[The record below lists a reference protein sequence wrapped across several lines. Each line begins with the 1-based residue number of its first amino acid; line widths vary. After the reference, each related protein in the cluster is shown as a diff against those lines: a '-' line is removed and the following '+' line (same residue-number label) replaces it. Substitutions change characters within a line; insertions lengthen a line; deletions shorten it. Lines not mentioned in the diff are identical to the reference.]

1 LNGKEDQ
8 VSRLRSAT
16 PLAGIV
22 AIMVA
27 MGAGLAMAQTT
38 TTGSITGK
46 VTDQQ
51 SGVLPGVTVEAVHT
65 PTGTVYSAVT
75 EAEGQFSLLNVRVGG
90 PYTVKA
96 TLAGFKEQV
105 QNDVNVN
112 LGEEI
117 ALEFKLGLESLAETV
132 QVVAT
137 VNEQFNPTSQGSAS
151 NVSQAVIESLPTIAR
166 RIDDFARTNPFFN
179 QQQVGSEG
187 SALSV
192 AGRNNRYNNIQLDG
206 AVNNDLF
213 GLAAS
218 GVPGGQADA
227 QPVSLDAIQEIQ
239 LLVSPYD
246 VRQGGFS
253 GGGVNAITKSGANQF
268 FGTGYYFA
276 RSQSLVGDGPA
287 DRPISDFED
296 KQFGASVGG
305 PVVRNKAFFFANLD
319 YGRRKTPTGW
329 SADGSSG
336 QDFARPDEINRFLS
350 IIKNRYNYD
359 PGPASEFSRKNEND
373 KFFARGD
380 MNLATGHQL
389 IVRHNYIDATGDIG
403 TPSVTTWLFPD
414 GFYQFKTKVNS
425 TVAQLNSNFGRAVNE
440 LRVTVQR
447 IRDRRG
453 GQDDFNGIF
462 PRVTVNVS
470 SNGTINAGR
479 EAFSTANE
487 LDQDVIELTD
497 DFTLIRGKHTFTFG
511 THNEFF
517 KFRNLFIRDNF
528 GTYRFASL
536 DLFEQGLAQQ
546 FDYSFSVT
554 ADPKQSAKFGVNQF
568 GFYAG
573 DTWRVSPKLTLTYGV
588 RVDIPTFPDS
598 PSRNPVSEELFGYR
612 TDEVPSG
619 TQISPRVG
627 FNFNPG
633 TETRQQI
640 RGGVGLFSGRTPYVW
655 LSNQYGNTGV
665 DFRRLSLPFNAVTRV
680 PFITDPNAQPTSVGS
695 AATNEI
701 DLIDPDY
708 EYPQSLRGNIGYDRE
723 VLGLTV
729 GAEVLFNSVVKDIAY
744 ENLNIVPAGTNR
756 PDGRPVFRRNVATLS
771 DVIFLTN
778 TDQGN
783 SYNVVVKAEKPYR
796 KGWFASGSYAYG
808 HSESINDGTS
818 SQAASN
824 WSFLYVPG
832 DPNNP
837 PLATSNYEVQ
847 HAVNLAGSYRFDLK
861 KVGVTASMFYHGQ
874 NGRPWSA
881 SFNFD
886 VNGDTK
892 TSNDQ
897 LYIPGS
903 ADEVIFQNGTYQ
915 DLLNYVNSVGLGD
928 FIGQIVPRNAANS
941 PWFHTTDLKL
951 AFDVPVGGRRKVE
964 LSFDVLNFWNL
975 TDNNTGTLRFLTN
988 QQRLPVSYGG
998 LDPATG
1004 KMIYNLQTLT
1014 STATPFQA
1022 FFIDDLRSRWQG
1034 QFGLRFR
1041 F

>member
-1 LNGKEDQ
+1 
-8 VSRLRSAT
+8 VRRLRSVVSLMTAA
-16 PLAGIV
+16 LFIAVACAG
-22 AIMVA
+22 
-27 MGAGLAMAQTT
+27 GAVAQTV
-38 TTGSITGK
+38 TTGSITGT

-51 SGVLPGVTVEAVHT
+51 GGVLPGVTVEAVHV
-65 PTGTVYSAVT
+65 PTGTVYTAVS

-96 TLAGFKEQV
+96 TLAGFKEQT
-105 QNDVNVN
+105 QNDVTVN
-112 LGEEI
+112 LGEERAI
-117 ALEFKLGLESLAETV
+117 AFKLGLDTVTETV
-132 QVVAT
+132 EVVAT
-137 VNEQFNPTSQGSAS
+137 TNDQFNPSSQGAAS
-151 NVSQAVIESLPTIAR
+151 NVSQYVIESLPTIAR
-166 RIDDFARTNPFFN
+166 RIDDYARTNPFFN

-253 GGGVNAITKSGANQF
+253 GGGVNAITKSGTNQF
-268 FGTGYYFA
+268 FGTGYYFG

-287 DRPISDFED
+287 DRPVSEFDE

-305 PVVRNKAFFFANLD
+305 PVLRNKAFFFTNLD

-336 QDFARPDEINRFLS
+336 QDFSRTAEVQRFLD
-350 IIKNRYNYD
+350 IIRTRYNYD
-359 PGPASEFSRKNEND
+359 PGPPSEFSRRNEND
-373 KFFARGD
+373 KFFIRGD
-380 MNLATGHQL
+380 VNVARGHQL
-389 IVRHNYIDATGDIG
+389 IVRHNYIDAIGDIG
-403 TPSVTTWLFPD
+403 TPSTTTWLFPD
-414 GFYQFKTKVNS
+414 GFYQFKSKVNS

-440 LRVTVQR
+440 LRVTVQP

-453 GQDDFNGIF
+453 GQEDFAGVF

-487 LDQDVIELTD
+487 LDQDVIEVTD
-497 DFTLIRGKHTFTFG
+497 DFTLIRGKHTLTFG

-546 FDYSFSVT
+546 FDYSFSAT
-554 ADPKQSAKFGVNQF
+554 SNPQQAAEFSVNQF

-573 DTWRVSPKLTLTYGV
+573 DTWRVSPNFTLTYGA
-588 RVDIPTFPDS
+588 RFDIPTFPDK
-598 PSRNPVSEELFGYR
+598 PTRNPVSEDFFGYR

-619 TQISPRVG
+619 VQFSPRVG
-627 FNFNPG
+627 FNYNLG
-633 TETRQQI
+633 TESRQQV

-655 LSNQYGNTGV
+655 LSNQYGNTGIE
-665 DFRRLSLPFNAVTRV
+665 FRRLSLSFDATRRI
-680 PFITDPNAQPTSVGS
+680 PFIPDPNAQPTSVGN

-701 DLIDPDY
+701 DLVDPDY
-708 EYPQSLRGNIGYDRE
+708 KYPQSLRGNVGYDRD
-723 VLGLTV
+723 LFGLVAT
-729 GAEVLFNSVVKDIAY
+729 AEFLFNSVVKDISY
-744 ENLNIVPAGTNR
+744 QNLNVVPTGATR
-756 PDGRPVFRRNVATLS
+756 PDGRPVFSRGVSTLS

-778 TDQGN
+778 TDEGN
-783 SYNVVVKAEKPYR
+783 SYNFVVKLDKPFR
-796 KGWFASGSYAYG
+796 QGWFASGSYAYG

-824 WSFLYVPG
+824 WGFLYVPG

-847 HAVNLAGSYRFDLK
+847 HAIKLMGSYRFDLK
-861 KVGVTASMFYHGQ
+861 AVGVTASMFYHGQ
-874 NGRPWSA
+874 SGRPFSA

-886 VNGDTK
+886 VNGDTR

-897 LYIPGS
+897 LYIPAS
-903 ADEVIFQNGTYQ
+903 ADEVIFRNGTYQ
-915 DLLNYVNSVGLGD
+915 DLINYVNDVGLED
-928 FIGQIVPRNAANS
+928 YIGQIVPRNAAYS
-941 PWFHTTDLKL
+941 PWFHQADFKL
-951 AFDVPVGGRRKVE
+951 AVDVPLGGRRKVE
-964 LSFDVLNFWNL
+964 FTFDVFNFFNL
-975 TDNNTGTLRFLTN
+975 FDNNTGTLQFLTN
-988 QQRLPVSYGG
+988 QQRLPVAYGG
-998 LDPATG
+998 IDAATG
-1004 KMIYNLQTLT
+1004 KMIYDVGTLT
-1014 STATPFQA
+1014 SATTPFQA

>member
-1 LNGKEDQ
+1 MC
-8 VSRLRSAT
+8 RLRSVAR
-16 PLAGIV
+16 LAGIIAIVV
-22 AIMVA
+22 AFCTGRA
-27 MGAGLAMAQTT
+27 TAQTV

-46 VTDQQ
+46 VADQQ
-51 SGVLPGVTVEAVHT
+51 GGILPGATVEALHQ
-65 PTGTVYSAVT
+65 PTGTVYTGVT
-75 EAEGQFSLLNVRVGG
+75 ESEGQFSLLNVRVGG
-90 PYTVKA
+90 PYIVKV
-96 TLAGFKEQV
+96 TLPGFKEQV
-105 QNDVNVN
+105 QNDVNVR

-117 ALEFKLGLESLAETV
+117 ALQFKLPLESVTEVV
-132 QVVAT
+132 QVVGT
-137 VNEQFNPTSQGSAS
+137 SSDQFNPTSQGTVS
-151 NVSQAVIESLPTIAR
+151 NVSQAVIESLPSIAR
-166 RIDDFARTNPFFN
+166 RLDDFARTNPFFN
-179 QQQVGSEG
+179 QQQVGAEG

-276 RSQSLVGDGPA
+276 RSPSLVGDGPA
-287 DRPISDFED
+287 DRPISEFED

-305 PVVRNKAFFFANLD
+305 PLVRNKAFFFSNLD
-319 YGRRKTPTGW
+319 YGRRKTPAGW

-336 QDFARPDEINRFLS
+336 QDFARPDEIQRFLG

-359 PGPASEFSRKNEND
+359 PGPASEFSRKNQNN

-380 MNLATGHQL
+380 INLGTGHQL
-389 IVRHNYIDATGDIG
+389 IVRHNYIDAAGDIG

-414 GFYQFKTKVNS
+414 GFYRLKSNVNS
-425 TVAQLNSNFGRAVNE
+425 TVGQLNSNFGRAVNE

-453 GQDDFNGIF
+453 GQEDFTGVF

-487 LDQDVIELTD
+487 LDQDVVELTD

-536 DLFEQGLAQQ
+536 DLFDQGLAQQ
-546 FDYSFSVT
+546 FDYSFSAT
-554 ADPKQSAKFGVNQF
+554 SDPKQSAKFGVNQF

-573 DTWRVSPKLTLTYGV
+573 DTWRVAPKFTLTFGI
-588 RVDIPTFPDS
+588 RFDIPTFPDS
-598 PSRNPVSEELFGYR
+598 PNRNPVSEDLFGYR

-619 TQISPRVG
+619 SQISPRVG

-633 TETRQQI
+633 TTTRQQI

-655 LSNQYGNTGV
+655 LSNQYGNTGI
-665 DFRRLSLPFNAVTRV
+665 DFRRLSVAFNANTRI
-680 PFITDPNAQPTSVGS
+680 PFVADPMGQPTSVGN

-708 EYPQSLRGNIGYDRE
+708 EYPQSFRGNVGYDRDI
-723 VLGLTV
+723 LGLV
-729 GAEVLFNSVVKDIAY
+729 ASAEVLFNKVVKDIAY
-744 ENLNIVPAGTNR
+744 QNLNIVPAGTNR
-756 PDGRPVFRRNVATLS
+756 PDGRPVFRRDVATLS

-783 SYNVVVKAEKPYR
+783 SYNVVLKLDKPYR

-824 WSFLYVPG
+824 WAFLYVPG

-837 PLATSNYEVQ
+837 PLATSNYQVQ
-847 HAVNLAGSYRFDLK
+847 HAINLNGSYHFDLK
-861 KVGVTASMFYHGQ
+861 KVGLTASAFYHGQ
-874 NGRPWSA
+874 NGRPWSP
-881 SFNFD
+881 SFNLD

-897 LYIPGS
+897 LYIPAS

-915 DLLNYVNSVGLGD
+915 DLINYVNDVGLGD
-928 FIGQIVPRNAANS
+928 FVGKIVARNAVNS
-941 PWFHTTDLKL
+941 PWFHSTDVRLL
-951 AFDVPVGGRRKVE
+951 FDVPVGGRRKVE
-964 LSFDVLNFWNL
+964 LSFDMFNFWNL
-975 TDNNTGTLRFLTN
+975 FDNNTGTLRYLTN
-988 QQRLPVSYGG
+988 QQRLPVQYQGI
-998 LDPATG
+998 DAATG
-1004 KMIYNLQTLT
+1004 KMIYNVQTLT
-1014 STATPFQA
+1014 STATPFTP

>member
-1 LNGKEDQ
+1 
-8 VSRLRSAT
+8 VCRLRNVTA
-16 PLAGIV
+16 LAHIV
-22 AIMVA
+22 ALVFAIGTSA
-27 MGAGLAMAQTT
+27 ASAQTV
-38 TTGSITGK
+38 TTGSITGT

-51 SGVLPGVTVEAVHT
+51 SGVLPGATVEAVHQ
-65 PTGTVYSAVT
+65 PTGTVYLAVT
-75 EAEGQFSLLNVRVGG
+75 EAGGQFSLLSVRAGG
-90 PYTVKA
+90 PYTVKV
-96 TLAGFKEQV
+96 TLPGFREQV
-105 QNDVNVN
+105 KNDVTVR
-112 LGEEI
+112 LGEEQ
-117 ALEFKLGLESLAETV
+117 ALEFKLGLESVTETV
-132 QVVAT
+132 SVTANVSD
-137 VNEQFNPTSQGSAS
+137 QFNPTSQGAAS
-151 NVSQAVIESLPTIAR
+151 NVSQAQIEALPTIAR
-166 RIDDFARTNPFFN
+166 RLDDFARTNPFFN
-179 QQQVGSEG
+179 QQQVGNEG

-268 FGTGYYFA
+268 FGTGYYFG
-276 RSQSLVGDGPA
+276 RSESLVGDGPN
-287 DRPISDFED
+287 DRPISTFSE
-296 KQFGASVGG
+296 KQFGASIGG
-305 PVVRNKAFFFANLD
+305 PIVRNRAFFFGNID

-336 QDFARPDEINRFLS
+336 QDFGRPAEVQRFLD
-350 IIKNRYNYD
+350 IIRTRYNYD

-373 KFFARGD
+373 KFFVRGD
-380 MNLATGHQL
+380 INLSPGHQL
-389 IVRHNYIDATGDIG
+389 IVRHNYIDAIGDIG
-403 TPSVTTWLFPD
+403 SPSVATWYFPD
-414 GFYQFKTKVNS
+414 GFYQFKSKVNS

-440 LRVTVQR
+440 LRVTYQR

-453 GQDDFNGIF
+453 GQDDFNGFF
-462 PRVTVNVS
+462 PWVQVNVS
-470 SNGTINAGR
+470 SNGIIRAGR
-479 EAFSTANE
+479 ENFSTANE

-517 KFRNLFIRDNF
+517 QFRNLFIRDNF
-528 GTYRFASL
+528 GSYRFASL
-536 DLFEQGLAQQ
+536 DLFEQGIAGG
-546 FDYSFSVT
+546 FDYSFGVN
-554 ADPKQSAKFGVNQF
+554 DPKFAAEFGVNQF

-573 DTWRVSPKLTLTYGV
+573 DTWRLHPKLTLTFGA
-588 RVDIPTFPDS
+588 RFDIPTFPDN
-598 PSRNPVSEELFGYR
+598 PTRNPVSEDLFGYR

-619 TQISPRVG
+619 LQFSPRIG

-633 TETRQQI
+633 TSTRQQL
-640 RGGVGLFSGRTPYVW
+640 RGGIGLFSGRTPYVW
-655 LSNQYGNTGV
+655 LSNQYGNTGI
-665 DFRRLSLPFNAVTRV
+665 DFRRLSIAFNAANRVTFN
-680 PFITDPNAQPTSVGS
+680 PDPNTQPTSIGN

-723 VLGLTV
+723 LFGLTV
-729 GAEVLFNSVVKDIAY
+729 GTELLFNSVVKDITY
-744 ENLNIVPAGTNR
+744 QNLNVVPAGTTR
-756 PDGRPVFRRNVATLS
+756 PDGRPVFRRSVSTLS

-783 SYNVVVKAEKPYR
+783 SYNWVVRVDRPYR
-796 KGWFASGSYAYG
+796 NGWFAGGSYAYG

-824 WSFLYVPG
+824 WGFLYVPG
-832 DPNNP
+832 DPNNA

-847 HAVNLAGSYRFDLK
+847 HAINLHGSYRFDLK

-881 SFNFD
+881 TFFND
-886 VNGDTK
+886 VNADTR

-897 LYIPGS
+897 LYIPAS
-903 ADEVIFQNGTYQ
+903 ADEVIFRNGTYQ
-915 DLLNYVNSVGLGD
+915 DLLNYVNSVGLSD
-928 FIGQIVPRNAANS
+928 YIGQIVPRNANNG
-941 PWFHTTDLKL
+941 PWFHQTDFKL
-951 AFDVPVGGRRKVE
+951 LFDVPLGGRRKVE
-964 LSFDVLNFWNL
+964 LSFDVFNFWNL
-975 TDNNTGTLRFLTN
+975 FDNNTGTLRFLSN
-988 QQRLPVSYGG
+988 QQRTPVGYDG
-998 LDPATG
+998 LDAATG
-1004 KMIYNLQTLT
+1004 KMIYNLSTIT
-1014 STATPFQA
+1014 STTTPFQA

-1034 QFGLRFR
+1034 QFGVRFR